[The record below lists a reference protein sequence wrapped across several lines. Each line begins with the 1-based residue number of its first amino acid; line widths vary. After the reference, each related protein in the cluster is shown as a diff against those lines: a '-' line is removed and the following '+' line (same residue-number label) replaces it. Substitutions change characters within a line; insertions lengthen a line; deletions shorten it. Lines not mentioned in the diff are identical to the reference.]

1 MISFRISKELCGSK
15 SNMRII
21 KRNLQS
27 LVKTKSAYVLNM
39 TLVYLKYES
48 VHREPTIS

>member
-27 LVKTKSAYVLNM
+27 W
-39 TLVYLKYES
+39 
-48 VHREPTIS
+48 